1 MNENMDIQ
9 TIINGHDY
17 FYCERTKC
25 RLRLSVCI
33 KRQESNK
40 DNYADKSLYLCEGC
54 SRVRSKCR
62 LSLPVCLKSPNV
74 NKKSRQSFPI
84 CKNCSQGNENII
96 SDNNLNEKQKINLSI
111 LACSTAENHDEGKD
125 KGIDGKAVLRQ
136 AKERKNHFI
145 DKNSIQI

>member
-96 SDNNLNEKQKINLSI
+96 SDKKYNAKQKMNPSRI
-111 LACSTAENHDEGKD
+111 ACNTVKSVAEGKD
-125 KGIDGKAVLRQ
+125 KDVDESALLWPNE
-136 AKERKNHFI
+136 EREMI
-145 DKNSIQI
+145 L

>member
-1 MNENMDIQ
+1 MDIQ

-40 DNYADKSLYLCEGC
+40 DNQYASHLCEHC
-54 SRVRSKCR
+54 SRVRAKCR
-62 LSLPVCLKSPNV
+62 LHLPVCLKSPNV
-74 NKKSRQSFPI
+74 NKQGRQSFSI

-96 SDNNLNEKQKINLSI
+96 SDNFNKKQKINLSI
-111 LACSTAENHDEGKD
+111 LACSTAENHNEGKD
-125 KGIDGKAVLRQ
+125 KGIGGKAVLGQ
-136 AKERKNHFI
+136 TKERKNHFI